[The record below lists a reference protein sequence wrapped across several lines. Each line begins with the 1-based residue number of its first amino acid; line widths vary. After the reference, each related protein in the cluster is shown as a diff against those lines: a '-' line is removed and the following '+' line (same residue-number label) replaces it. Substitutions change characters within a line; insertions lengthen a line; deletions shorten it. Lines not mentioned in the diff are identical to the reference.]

1 MKIYRFYAFTNIFIR
16 SAFSVVSGFFSVD
29 SGFDSEAAFVS
40 TNYKNAKIPLSG
52 AVDDIF

>member
-40 TNYKNAKIPLSG
+40 TNYKNAKIPPSG